1 MRRVSPVVCC
11 TPEMRTLPTAFG
23 WLPKMLPVVNTRIA
37 RVHFATYGSRARR
50 ARLVA
55 GFVDTVNGLNK
66 AANGRATFQMIS
78 VTGHISDQPP
88 EHQRQILVVDDDP
101 LFRSLMVSVLRHDF
115 AVTVASDGADGFY
128 KALDHVPDA
137 AVLDIQMPGWDGIK
151 TLKAFRSHPALA
163 HVKVIVLT
171 SDASRETVLAAIQAG
186 ADDYIIKTTFSRD
199 DFRQKL
205 DQLLLKQ
212 SPSEMAH
219 DAVPEVS
226 APSLP
231 QRDDVEATLELVG
244 TAAPSGK
251 LVGWTGSED
260 LLQEAID
267 AWE

>member
-1 MRRVSPVVCC
+1 
-11 TPEMRTLPTAFG
+11 
-23 WLPKMLPVVNTRIA
+23 
-37 RVHFATYGSRARR
+37 
-50 ARLVA
+50 
-55 GFVDTVNGLNK
+55 
-66 AANGRATFQMIS
+66 MIS

-88 EHQRQILVVDDDP
+88 EHRRQILVVDDDP

-115 AVTVASDGADGFY
+115 TVTVASDGADGFY
-128 KALDHVPDA
+128 RALDHVPDA

-186 ADDYIIKTTFSRD
+186 ADDYIIKTAFSRD
-199 DFRQKL
+199 EFRQKL
-205 DQLLLKQ
+205 DLLLQ
-212 SPSEMAH
+212 QPSLIELAT
-219 DAVPEVS
+219 EVEPAAS

-231 QRDDVEATLELVG
+231 QRDDIEATLELVG
-244 TAAPSGK
+244 AASSSEK
-251 LVGWTGSED
+251 LVGWAGSED

>member
-1 MRRVSPVVCC
+1 MHAENADSADGSQLATENVADWQHANRRRQFRKLWFPSE
-11 TPEMRTLPTAFG
+11 T
-23 WLPKMLPVVNTRIA
+23 
-37 RVHFATYGSRARR
+37 
-50 ARLVA
+50 RLVA
-55 GFVDTVNGLNK
+55 GFVDKANGLNE
-66 AANGRATFQMIS
+66 AASEQATFQMICN
-78 VTGHISDQPP
+78 TDYITDQPP
-88 EHQRQILVVDDDP
+88 EHRRQILVVDDDP

-163 HVKVIVLT
+163 HVKVVVLT

-186 ADDYIIKTTFSRD
+186 ADDYIIKTAFSRD

-205 DQLLLKQ
+205 DQLLQKQ
-212 SPSEMAH
+212 SLSEMTH
-219 DAVPEVS
+219 NVEPDAF

-231 QRDDVEATLELVG
+231 QRDDIDVTLELAG
-244 TAAPSGK
+244 AAAPSNK
-251 LVGWTGSED
+251 LVGWAGSED